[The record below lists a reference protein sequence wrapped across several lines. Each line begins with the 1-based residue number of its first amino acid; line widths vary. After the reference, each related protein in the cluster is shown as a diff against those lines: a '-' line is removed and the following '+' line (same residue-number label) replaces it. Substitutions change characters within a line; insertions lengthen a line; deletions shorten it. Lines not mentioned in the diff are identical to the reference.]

1 MVQFSIYVHYVYV
14 FNGMSDGESVEVMFG
29 HKLSHIKCLFSSTV
43 GCSLSWVSPE
53 GLKPQIGEC

>member
-29 HKLSHIKCLFSSTV
+29 HKLSHIKCLLV
-43 GCSLSWVSPE
+43 AL
-53 GLKPQIGEC
+53 